1 MYTGMLHTHKLSVM
15 LFLVLYLFKLIF
27 LLTNNQRGQDA
38 LRKKG
43 WRIFDMSVSTLFLLT
58 GIYMLIASPQI
69 KTLVWVKLGMVL
81 VAIPLAIVGFK
92 KANKPLAVL
101 SVVMIFG
108 VYGLAEVAKKQLVKV
123 DNSQIDAAATPEL
136 RAAALYTNNCIQ
148 CHGADGALG
157 INGAANLQT
166 SKISE
171 SEIADILLNGKN
183 AMGSY
188 KAIPEADRKLLV
200 AHVLT
205 LRK

>member
-1 MYTGMLHTHKLSVM
+1 MDTGMLHTHKLSVM

-43 WRIFDMSVSTLFLLT
+43 WRIFDMAVSTLFLLT
-58 GIYMLIASPQI
+58 GIYLLATTPQI
-69 KTLVWVKLGMVL
+69 KTLVWVKLAMVL
-81 VAIPLAIVGFK
+81 VAIPLAVIGFK

-108 VYGLAEVAKKQLVKV
+108 VYGLAEVIKKQVVKV
-123 DNSQIDAAATPEL
+123 DTAQIDAAATPEE
-136 RAAALYTNNCIQ
+136 RAAALYTSYCIA
-148 CHGADGALG
+148 CHGADGAAMVA
-157 INGAANLQT
+157 GASNLQT
-166 SKISE
+166 SKLTE
-171 SEIADILLNGKN
+171 SEVADILLKGRNRMQSFAKV
-183 AMGSY
+183 
-188 KAIPEADRKLLV
+188 PEADRKLLV

>member
-1 MYTGMLHTHKLSVM
+1 MDTGMLHTHKLSVM

-27 LLTNNQRGQDA
+27 LLTNNQRGLEA
-38 LRKKG
+38 MRKKG
-43 WRIFDMSVSTLFLLT
+43 WRIFDMTVSTLFLVT
-58 GIYMLIASPQI
+58 GIYLMATAPQI

-81 VAIPLAIVGFK
+81 VAIPLAVIGFK

-108 VYGLAEVAKKQLVKV
+108 VYGLAEVAKKQLAKV
-123 DNSQIDAAATPEL
+123 DTSGIDAAETPEAK
-136 RAAALYTNNCIQ
+136 AAALYTAYCVM
-148 CHGADGALG
+148 CHGNDGALQFK
-157 INGAANLQT
+157 GAANLQI

-171 SEIADILLNGKN
+171 EEISEILYNGKN

-188 KAIPEADRKLLV
+188 KQLPEADRKLLV